1 MKKLMIGI
9 GIAAVLVIG
18 TAGAFASGAVQK
30 IGKLIQEQFA
40 EPAPYA
46 IAELPDVQ
54 SENQQRREVI
64 AQRLSQQENAET
76 MSLYDQMI
84 QALEAT
90 VENPNTY
97 NDIIYNYEYLKQVY
111 HMEPDE
117 MDYIANL
124 IIQGYDPMTVMDIC
138 YFWQDT
144 NEEISII
151 EQIYEY
157 KYLRGMTW
165 IENAFNCVTNDKC
178 GVLTEEDVENYAK
191 QGVTLDDISAANK
204 LCRKGVLT
212 IQEILEQHQAG
223 KTFAEIAAYVNGI
236 SLEQLPV
243 QAIAPAAVQTVS
255 DANAGEIKQEA
266 SEEPIPLEDVILAGQ
281 LSTITQKPLADYYEM
296 ALEDQNLEEIAAEQE
311 RAFCRSIVSELR
323 AKGIYKDLTR
333 EESEFYDAKGENE
346 NV

>member
-1 MKKLMIGI
+1 
-9 GIAAVLVIG
+9 
-18 TAGAFASGAVQK
+18 
-30 IGKLIQEQFA
+30 
-40 EPAPYA
+40 
-46 IAELPDVQ
+46 
-54 SENQQRREVI
+54 
-64 AQRLSQQENAET
+64 
-76 MSLYDQMI
+76 
-84 QALEAT
+84 
-90 VENPNTY
+90 
-97 NDIIYNYEYLKQVY
+97 
-111 HMEPDE
+111 MEPDE